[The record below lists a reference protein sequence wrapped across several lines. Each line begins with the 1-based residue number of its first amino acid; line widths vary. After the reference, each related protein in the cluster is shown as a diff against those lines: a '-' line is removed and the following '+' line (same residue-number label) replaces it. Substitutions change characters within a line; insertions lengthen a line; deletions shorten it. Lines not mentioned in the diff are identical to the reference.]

1 MCLVYLVEAF
11 INVSRWFHQYL
22 WRLMTSSYTWH
33 VSLTCTMTSSSVIG
47 TNEITV
53 TRWWKPLPGK
63 LNTPWICKMK
73 VIWFENELS
82 WRMFSNLFRHFYP
95 QFGFVSKS
103 VYGACFM
110 IKILRLDTKI
120 VRLTELLRLTIILKN
135 MTNKKDH
142 NIAKTRLMLG

>member
-1 MCLVYLVEAF
+1 
-11 INVSRWFHQYL
+11 
-22 WRLMTSSYTWH
+22 
-33 VSLTCTMTSSSVIG
+33 
-47 TNEITV
+47 
-53 TRWWKPLPGK
+53 
-63 LNTPWICKMK
+63 
-73 VIWFENELS
+73 
-82 WRMFSNLFRHFYP
+82 MFSNLFRHFYP